1 MIERYIQLRMITD
14 FYIPLIVIA
23 TIAGL
28 SVFGLIIKGI
38 IRMWEK
44 RQQRIIDWYFD
55 KHKDEDAKDKCH
67 GCFGAANNDCERCMD
82 GNEK

>member
-23 TIAGL
+23 TMAGL
-28 SVFGLIIKGI
+28 SVFGLIIRGI

-44 RQQRIIDWYFD
+44 RQQRMIDWYFD
-55 KHKDEDAKDKCH
+55 KHKDE
-67 GCFGAANNDCERCMD
+67 EEE
-82 GNEK
+82 NEQIN